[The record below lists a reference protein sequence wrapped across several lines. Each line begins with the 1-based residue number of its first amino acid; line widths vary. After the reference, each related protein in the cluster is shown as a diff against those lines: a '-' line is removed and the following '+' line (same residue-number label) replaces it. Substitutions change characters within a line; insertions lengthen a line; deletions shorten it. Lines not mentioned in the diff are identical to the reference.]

1 MSVWKQEKNKTISG
15 RMTLLAG
22 AFVVIFIVLLTR
34 AFYLQIIQGERYFL
48 LAERNR
54 ISTRL
59 TMPARGYIYDRNSV
73 VLAQNN
79 KTFQAVLIKEQ
90 SPDFKK
96 TLENFMRLISV
107 TDEEHQR
114 ILDDLSRKRAFMPV
128 RLKDNLSFREIA
140 LIQLNMP
147 DLLGVEIE
155 EGLMRSYR
163 HELSASHVVGYVSLL
178 NERDIKDG
186 ADTSLLDLPGYRIG
200 RFGIESA
207 LEGDLKGVPGRRKV
221 EINALGR
228 SVRVLEETPPAA
240 GKDIRLTIDIRL
252 QSFITRLLEKF
263 VGSAAVVNVHT
274 GEVLA
279 MVSMP
284 SFDPNLL
291 TMPISVA
298 DWNKIAQNPDRPLQ
312 NKAISG
318 TYSPGSTFKIVVG
331 LAGLESG
338 AINPSDR
345 VYCDGKIKLGNQI
358 FHCWHDGHGSMNL
371 QSALM
376 HSCDVY
382 FYEMSRRV
390 GPEKIVEIADRLGF
404 GKKVGI
410 ELEGEKT
417 GLLPSP
423 GWKKQRYNDGW
434 RTGDTLN
441 FGIGQ
446 GFLNATPLQILNAM
460 AQVANGGKPV
470 SLHFLMRPEEPAASE
485 TRLFNPDHLKIIQ
498 AGLSDVVNK
507 EGGTAYWSRMV
518 YKSKR
523 MAGKTATTQV
533 RRITLKEREEGLKP
547 QEELPREMRD
557 HAIFAAYAPV
567 DAPKYAVIV
576 FLEHAG
582 SGSRYAG
589 PAAAQ
594 IVKEVLRL
602 DDMDA
607 QAQEAGEGGR

>member
-1 MSVWKQEKNKTISG
+1 MTVWKQEKNKTISG
-15 RMTLLAG
+15 RMMFLTAAFAFFFVILL
-22 AFVVIFIVLLTR
+22 LR

-59 TMPARGYIYDRNSV
+59 TMPSRGYIYDRNGV

-79 KTFQAVLIKEQ
+79 KTFQAVLIKDQ
-90 SPDFKK
+90 SPDYHK
-96 TLENFMRLISV
+96 TLGNFKRLISL
-107 TDEEHQR
+107 TDEEYQR
-114 ILDDLSRKRAFMPV
+114 ILDDLSRKRAFVPV
-128 RLKDNLSFREIA
+128 RLKDNLTFREIA

-147 DLLGVEIE
+147 DLLGVQIE
-155 EGLMRSYR
+155 EGLMRTYP
-163 HELSASHVVGYVSLL
+163 HQLDSAHVVGYVSLL
-178 NERDIKDG
+178 NERDIKSG
-186 ADTSLLDLPGYRIG
+186 VDTSLLDLPGYRIG

-207 LEGDLKGVPGRRKV
+207 LENDLKGVPGRRQI
-221 EINALGR
+221 EINAVGR
-228 SVRVLEETPPAA
+228 SVRVLEETPPLA

-252 QSFITRLLEKF
+252 QSFITRLMEKF
-263 VGSAAVVNVHT
+263 VGSAVVVNVHT

-279 MVSMP
+279 MVSAP
-284 SFDPNLL
+284 SFNPNLL
-291 TMPISVA
+291 TMPISVM
-298 DWNKIAQNPDRPLQ
+298 DWNNIANNKDRPLQ

-318 TYSPGSTFKIVVG
+318 TYSPGSTFKIVVA

-338 AINPSDR
+338 AIRPNDR
-345 VYCDGKIKLGNQI
+345 VYCDGKIKLGNNI

-382 FYEMSRRV
+382 FYEMSQRV
-390 GPEKIVEIADRLGF
+390 GPEKIVEMADRLGF
-404 GKKVGI
+404 GKKLGI
-410 ELEGEKT
+410 ELEGEKP

-423 GWKKQRYNDGW
+423 EWKKKRYNDAW

-446 GFLNATPLQILNAM
+446 GFLNTTPVQMVHAM

-470 SLHFLMRPEEPAASE
+470 SLHFLMRPEEPEAPD
-485 TRLFNPDHLKIIQ
+485 TRLFNPEHLKIIQ
-498 AGLSDVVNK
+498 AGLNDVVNK

-518 YKSKR
+518 YKNKR

-557 HAIFAAYAPV
+557 HAIFSAYAPV
-567 DAPKYAVIV
+567 DNPKYAVIV

-589 PAAAQ
+589 PAAGQ
-594 IVKEVLRL
+594 IMKEVLRL
-602 DDMDA
+602 EDMDA
-607 QAQEAGEGGR
+607 QAQEARENKK